1 MQQWQPWIS
10 LGTRLMKLRVHTCTC
25 TCTSTH
31 VSPCAYNYTNKHC
44 FISRMT
50 PSHGCTQVHEYWDL
64 CEHTCMHMYMRIAA
78 TCTKLMHMQQ
88 VEEIMCM
95 HTLYMY
101 TCTYNYNPKQC
112 TKFIYVYSCESGS
125 ESELPATCIHKCIF
139 MWIRFKVTSYMY
151 T

>member
-1 MQQWQPWIS
+1 
-10 LGTRLMKLRVHTCTC
+10 
-25 TCTSTH
+25 
-31 VSPCAYNYTNKHC
+31 
-44 FISRMT
+44 
-50 PSHGCTQVHEYWDL
+50 
-64 CEHTCMHMYMRIAA
+64 MHMHSSYC

-125 ESELPATCIHKCIF
+125 ESESPATCIHNNLF
-139 MWIRFKVTSYMY
+139 TYTS
-151 T
+151 TVLLVPHPVAV